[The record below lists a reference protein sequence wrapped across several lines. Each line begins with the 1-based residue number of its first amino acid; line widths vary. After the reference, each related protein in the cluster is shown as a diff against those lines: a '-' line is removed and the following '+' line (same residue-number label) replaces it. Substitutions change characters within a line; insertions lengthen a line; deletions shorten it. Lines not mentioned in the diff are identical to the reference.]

1 MARISHG
8 ASTPTKSLE
17 QHLHT
22 ISLDAQTPNETGK
35 TTTLKLS
42 NSQTPTRVE
51 DSTQQA
57 AASGQDIRTTTIDKL
72 HGPAPASQHS
82 VLLTDS
88 QDGPNVAQTI
98 SHIIM
103 GDNGVSQIG
112 WKWERRETEEKKKI

>member
-8 ASTPTKSLE
+8 ASTPTKSLV

-22 ISLDAQTPNETGK
+22 ISLNAQTLNETGK
-35 TTTLKLS
+35 TTTFNFS

-51 DSTQQA
+51 DPKQQA

-82 VLLTDS
+82 VILTDS

-98 SHIIM
+98 SHIII
-103 GDNGVSQIG
+103 GDNG
-112 WKWERRETEEKKKI
+112 WKWERRETEEKKI